1 MSQGFTS
8 QLPIPLPVAQGGTGV
23 TTSTGTGNT
32 VLSTSPT
39 LSVPKI
45 NNIADT
51 NGNTVLGLGA
61 VASAVNYISASNN
74 ATGSFPYFASTGTD
88 TNIDFGVYTK
98 GTGKILLLS
107 ANTTQPLVIYSGTS
121 YQHTTT
127 FQFSNTAAS
136 RTVTFPDVTGTV
148 NIGLSTGG
156 IQAWVNFNGTGTVA
170 IRASSNVTSITDN
183 GTGDYTVNITTALT
197 DANYSAVALC
207 GFGVSNNYSG
217 SNVPYVSGPVDTPTT
232 TSYRLQTGQGAVGSQ
247 SGNIIDCTFVSVQIV
262 R

>member
-8 QLPIPLPVAQGGTGV
+8 QLPVPLPVAQGGTGV

-74 ATGSFPYFASTGTD
+74 ATGSFPYFVSTGTD

-136 RTVTFPDVTGTV
+136 RTVTFPDATGTV
-148 NIGLSTGG
+148 VLSSSTVAQTGNVG
-156 IQAWVNFNGTGTVA
+156 AWVNFDGAGATPN
-170 IRASSNVTSITDN
+170 IRSSGNITSITDN
-183 GTGDYTVNITTALT
+183 GTGDYTLNFTTAFADANYAIVGMTRFTSGGSITVGGETGTTTWQAAGSARIYVITTAGGLA
-197 DANYSAVALC
+197 DSLYI
-207 GFGVSNNYSG
+207 
-217 SNVPYVSGPVDTPTT
+217 
-232 TSYRLQTGQGAVGSQ
+232 
-247 SGNIIDCTFVSVQIV
+247 NIICV

>member
-107 ANTTQPLVIYSGTS
+107 ANTTQPLAIYSGTS

-170 IRASSNVTSITDN
+170 IRSSGNVTSITDLGGN
-183 GTGDYTVNITTALT
+183 GLYTVNFTNALSS
-197 DANYSAVALC
+197 ANYAAALGGSQDGFTAVVGCSMGIFNPL
-207 GFGVSNNYSG
+207 
-217 SNVPYVSGPVDTPTT
+217 T
-232 TSYRLQTGQGAVGSQ
+232 TSCSLATLNGGSYV
-247 SGNIIDCTFVSVQIV
+247 DFLFATATFIL
-262 R
+262 

>member
-1 MSQGFTS
+1 MTQGFTS

-23 TTSTGTGNT
+23 TTSTGTGST

-51 NGNTVLGLGA
+51 NGNIILGLGA
-61 VASAVNYISASNN
+61 VASAVNYITASNN
-74 ATGSFPYFASTGTD
+74 ATGSFPYFVSVGTD
-88 TNIDFGVYTK
+88 TNINFGVYAK
-98 GTGKILLLS
+98 GTGQILLLS

-136 RTVTFPDVTGTV
+136 RTVTFPDATGTV
-148 NIGLSTGG
+148 VLSSSTVAQTGNVG
-156 IQAWVNFNGTGTVA
+156 AWVNFDGAAATPT
-170 IRASSNVTSITDN
+170 IRASGNVTSITDN
-183 GTGDYTVNITTALT
+183 GTGDYTINFTTAFA
-197 DANYSAVALC
+197 DANYAVAGMVRFTPAGSALIT
-207 GFGVSNNYSG
+207 GLSG
-217 SNVPYVSGPVDTPTT
+217 SATWQ
-232 TSYRLQTGQGAVGSQ
+232 QTGSVNVATYTVTGGLADALYA
-247 SGNIIDCTFVSVQIV
+247 NIICV